1 LFWIGRWGQ
10 YVIARTVAPDGLPRP
25 TGDEGHVLL
34 DMIWAHHTGHHVWP
48 TFGDLDRKLYASG
61 LEFEAVVQQLCPAL
75 IRGLD
80 PNVSRTPQD
89 TQQLSLTIAGAAN
102 STGAGPALSAF
113 LVMVRTAATIEPHY
127 RPQTPGER
135 PVLRPQDL
143 VGEPGIDPKLLT
155 KEAVYAAV
163 LLAGHEPCF
172 GGGGGSVD
180 DWTLNYD
187 RGIRPFAGVTRLAE
201 YWRIRETVVGPQR
214 AEADRRPFTTRQTE
228 VVIYPPLF
236 AAPVVAVEPQT
247 GSMEITCSL
256 HPLIAEVAAKRFE
269 SGHYVDA
276 VSRAFQAVEY
286 RVQTLIG
293 SKQIGVPLMGDALA
307 KPAEPQFLT
316 VTRSTGASLQ
326 SEREGMQ
333 FLFKGAMGALRNP
346 RMHGPDD
353 ADTHDEAQEM
363 LAFASFLMRRLD
375 IEDEKRKAATSGP

>member
-1 LFWIGRWGQ
+1 
-10 YVIARTVAPDGLPRP
+10 
-25 TGDEGHVLL
+25 
-34 DMIWAHHTGHHVWP
+34 
-48 TFGDLDRKLYASG
+48 
-61 LEFEAVVQQLCPAL
+61 
-75 IRGLD
+75 
-80 PNVSRTPQD
+80 
-89 TQQLSLTIAGAAN
+89 
-102 STGAGPALSAF
+102 
-113 LVMVRTAATIEPHY
+113 
-127 RPQTPGER
+127 
-135 PVLRPQDL
+135 
-143 VGEPGIDPKLLT
+143 
-155 KEAVYAAV
+155 
-163 LLAGHEPCF
+163 
-172 GGGGGSVD
+172 
-180 DWTLNYD
+180 
-187 RGIRPFAGVTRLAE
+187 
-201 YWRIRETVVGPQR
+201 
-214 AEADRRPFTTRQTE
+214 

-236 AAPVVAVEPQT
+236 AAPVVAVVPPQAD
-247 GSMEITCSL
+247 SMEITCSL

-316 VTRSTGASLQ
+316 VTRSAGASLQ

-375 IEDEKRKAATSGP
+375 IEDEKRAKAQSAQPGQATGP